1 MERTEAE
8 LTVTRTLRRAWEQA
22 SPRDGLVRWP
32 WTHAEIGAARS
43 TEIER
48 VLAAITLVTLG
59 AQRTLT
65 LGATL
70 GVAVSLLFAP
80 MWLRVL
86 LRFHWARL
94 YLAVGGLA
102 VAWGLVLN
110 RLAVADH
117 VTLRHSYYATTFL
130 LLEVVCGVGVV
141 LWAATLMSVR
151 ALGCCFALGL
161 VVNAILSPGPLAASN
176 PLKYAWMIPL
186 ATLVFSLVDN
196 RRALRLQ
203 LLAVLALGAL
213 AITADLR
220 SFVGTA
226 LITVVLIA
234 WQLRPRV
241 QGIRSSWAWT
251 LAFLLALGFAIYNLV
266 TVLLINGYLGSDAQM
281 RSIRQVEE
289 SGSLLLGGRPELSAT
304 WTLLRH
310 FPGGFGPGVVA
321 NLHEVNV
328 AKTGMASIN
337 YDPDNGYVDRFM
349 FGSAVE
355 LHSTFGD
362 LWAAFGYAGILL
374 CLMITLLVLGT
385 VAKLVAARRATALVL
400 FFSTWTMWNLLFSP
414 LLSAAP
420 TLLFTVGLLILQH
433 PASGPRLPA
442 SDTGLVSLGPRVD
455 GKALSAPILGDALGL
470 SFSSNARRRV
480 ASPRSS
486 SPLPRPTSSPSTVQM
501 VGRATPVPE
510 V

>member
-1 MERTEAE
+1 MD
-8 LTVTRTLRRAWEQA
+8 VTRMLRRAWAQT
-22 SPRDGLVRWP
+22 SPRPGFARWP
-32 WTHAEIGAARS
+32 WSHAEIGAASS
-43 TEIER
+43 TQIER
-48 VLAAITLVTLG
+48 LLAAITLVSLG
-59 AQRTLT
+59 AQRTVT

-70 GVAVSLLFAP
+70 GLVVSLLFAP

-86 LRFHWARL
+86 PRFRWARL

-117 VTLRHSYYATTFL
+117 VALRHSYYATTFL
-130 LLEVVCGVGVV
+130 LLEVVCGIGVV

-176 PLKYAWMIPL
+176 PLKFAWMIPL
-186 ATLVFSLVDN
+186 ATLVFSLVDSP
-196 RRALRLQ
+196 RALRLQ
-203 LLAVLALGAL
+203 ILAVLALGGL

-241 QGIRSSWAWT
+241 QGIRSSWTWT
-251 LAFLLALGFAIYNLV
+251 LAFLLALGLAIYNLV

-304 WTLLRH
+304 WALLRH

-328 AKTGMASIN
+328 AKAGMASIN
-337 YDPDNGYVDRFM
+337 YDPNNGYVDRFM

-355 LHSTFGD
+355 LHSMFGD
-362 LWAAFGYAGILL
+362 LWAAFGYAGILV
-374 CLMITLLVLGT
+374 CLMISLLVLGT
-385 VAKLVAARRATALVL
+385 VAKLVAARSATALVL

-420 TLLFTVGLLILQH
+420 TLLFTLGLLIVQY
-433 PASGPRLPA
+433 PASRPHPPA
-442 SDTGLVSLGPRVD
+442 SDPGTVSLDRRSD
-455 GKALSAPILGDALGL
+455 GKALSTQIPGGGLGV
-470 SFSSNARRRV
+470 SFLLDVRQRV

-486 SPLPRPTSSPSTVQM
+486 STLPRPTSSPSIVQM
-501 VGRATPVPE
+501 VSRATPVPE